1 MIFIMNDIKANFVQD
16 LGWINDEE
24 KKMILDNHLK
34 ELELAA
40 QYTNDTN
47 PNDAD
52 QNFGIKQQAASHVR
66 KKIN

>member
-1 MIFIMNDIKANFVQD
+1 MNDIKANFVQD

-40 QYTNDTN
+40 QYSNDTN
-47 PNDAD
+47 PNDTD
-52 QNFGIKQQAASHVR
+52 QNFGLKQAASHVR